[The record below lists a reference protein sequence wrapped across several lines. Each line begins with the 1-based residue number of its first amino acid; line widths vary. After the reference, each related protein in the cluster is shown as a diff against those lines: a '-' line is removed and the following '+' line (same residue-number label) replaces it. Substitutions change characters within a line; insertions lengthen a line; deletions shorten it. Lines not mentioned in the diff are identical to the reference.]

1 MPISR
6 NSLARSS
13 YNILQLLQV
22 KLFLDVSIS
31 TFDVAF

>member
-13 YNILQLLQV
+13 YIILQLLQV